1 MYAIDMK
8 PFSTLVLKHFTWVIA
23 TTTKICT
30 KGYSFLNYFIRNFLF
45 PLYILLLTRTSKIYS
60 HGGKVLV
67 IYFSVI
73 HFRDRFI
80 RQVSCY
86 TLLSGYPTSV
96 ATVLLS
102 RWIDTLSGFLE
113 SFIFDTLTFR
123 LVHPTSPVL
132 LTRYGPLMICFIF
145 LIKVQCIMLNS
156 FLYLLYTTSKFEN
169 KKRILIIPLY
179 ILKPIYLLI
188 IIFTW
193 YNYFQIIAILRE
205 NSEGTSY

>member
-1 MYAIDMK
+1 MFAIDMK

-30 KGYSFLNYFIRNFLF
+30 KGYSSLNYFIHFLNS
-45 PLYILLLTRTSKIYS
+45 LYTSSYLSQLLIIFIVID
-60 HGGKVLV
+60 KVL
-67 IYFSVI
+67 ILKDFSVI
-73 HFRDRFI
+73 HFQDRFI

-113 SFIFDTLTFR
+113 STIFDILTSR

-132 LTRYGPLMICFIF
+132 LTRYAHLWFATF
-145 LIKVQCIMLNS
+145 LTH
-156 FLYLLYTTSKFEN
+156 LYFKSKYVFYTTSKFEN
-169 KKRILIIPLY
+169 KKRIYSIPL
-179 ILKPIYLLI
+179 
-188 IIFTW
+188 
-193 YNYFQIIAILRE
+193 
-205 NSEGTSY
+205 

>member
-1 MYAIDMK
+1 MFAIDMK
-8 PFSTLVLKHFTWVIA
+8 PFSTLVLKRFTWVIA

-30 KGYSFLNYFIRNFLF
+30 KGYSYLNYFIHFLNFL
-45 PLYILLLTRTSKIYS
+45 YTSSYS
-60 HGGKVLV
+60 PRIQITVLGGKVLV
-67 IYFSVI
+67 KYFSVI

-113 SFIFDTLTFR
+113 YFFFDTLTFR

-132 LTRYGPLMICFIF
+132 LTRYGPLMICFI
-145 LIKVQCIMLNS
+145 LS
-156 FLYLLYTTSKFEN
+156 
-169 KKRILIIPLY
+169 
-179 ILKPIYLLI
+179 
-188 IIFTW
+188 
-193 YNYFQIIAILRE
+193 
-205 NSEGTSY
+205 

>member
-1 MYAIDMK
+1 MFAIDMK
-8 PFSTLVLKHFTWVIA
+8 PFSTLVLKRFTWVIA

-30 KGYSFLNYFIRNFLF
+30 KGYSYLNYFIHFLNFL
-45 PLYILLLTRTSKIYS
+45 YTSSYS
-60 HGGKVLV
+60 PELQICYCGGKVLV
-67 IYFSVI
+67 KYFSVI

-113 SFIFDTLTFR
+113 YLCFDTLTFR

-145 LIKVQCIMLNS
+145 AHK
-156 FLYLLYTTSKFEN
+156 
-169 KKRILIIPLY
+169 
-179 ILKPIYLLI
+179 
-188 IIFTW
+188 
-193 YNYFQIIAILRE
+193 
-205 NSEGTSY
+205 GTMYHF

>member
-30 KGYSFLNYFIRNFLF
+30 KGYSFLNYFIRYSQF
-45 PLYILLLTRTSKIYS
+45 PLYILLLITIPYMS
-60 HGGKVLV
+60 HSDRKVL
-67 IYFSVI
+67 IKDFSVI

-113 SFIFDTLTFR
+113 SFIFDILTFR

-132 LTRYGPLMICFIF
+132 LTRYGPLMICFISLWKYYVF
-145 LIKVQCIMLNS
+145 KFILSFFIYHFKVW
-156 FLYLLYTTSKFEN
+156 E
-169 KKRILIIPLY
+169 
-179 ILKPIYLLI
+179 
-188 IIFTW
+188 
-193 YNYFQIIAILRE
+193 
-205 NSEGTSY
+205 